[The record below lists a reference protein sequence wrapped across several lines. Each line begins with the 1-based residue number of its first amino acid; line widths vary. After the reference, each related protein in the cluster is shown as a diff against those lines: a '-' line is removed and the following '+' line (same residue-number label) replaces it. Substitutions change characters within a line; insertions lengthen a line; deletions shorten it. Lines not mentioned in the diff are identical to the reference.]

1 MIRRNS
7 MTEITVSEMNNFD
20 MRIRITYARNWS
32 IPVELNHSIAEN
44 VEFQSIFCRE
54 K

>member
-1 MIRRNS
+1 MIRRNNK
-7 MTEITVSEMNNFD
+7 TEITVSEMNNFD

-32 IPVELNHSIAEN
+32 IVVELYHSIAEN
-44 VEFQSIFCRE
+44 AEFQSIFFRE